1 MKTDFVEI
9 FQTIRA
15 GLQPYTANGFT
26 AQVNSETNYEL
37 WSERNVSFEGRKEA
51 PMYFTSVKI
60 LKGYVGFYL
69 MFLYIE
75 PEMTAMIHP
84 NLLKLLKGKSCFQ
97 IKKMDDTLMDQIGEA
112 LAAGL
117 VFYKQKGWV

>member
-9 FQTIRA
+9 FQTVRA

-26 AQVNSETNYEL
+26 ATVNSETNYEL
-37 WSERNVSFEGRKEA
+37 WSERHVSFEGRKEA

-69 MFLYIE
+69 MAIYIE
-75 PEMTAMIHP
+75 PEMKTAFHP
-84 NLLKLLKGKSCFQ
+84 DLLKLLKGKSCFH
-97 IKKMDDTLMDQIGEA
+97 IKKMDDTLMDQIDAA
-112 LAAGL
+112 LAVAFT
-117 VFYKQKGWV
+117 FYKQKGWV

>member
-26 AQVNSETNYEL
+26 ALVNSETNYEL
-37 WSERNVSFEGRKEA
+37 WSERKVSFEGRKEA

-69 MFLYIE
+69 MSLYIE
-75 PEMTAMIHP
+75 PELKAMLHP
-84 NLLKLLKGKSCFQ
+84 DLLKLLKGKSCFN
-97 IKKMDDTLMDQIGEA
+97 IKRMDDTLMAQIDEA
-112 LAAGL
+112 LA
-117 VFYKQKGWV
+117 VTFTFYKQKGWV